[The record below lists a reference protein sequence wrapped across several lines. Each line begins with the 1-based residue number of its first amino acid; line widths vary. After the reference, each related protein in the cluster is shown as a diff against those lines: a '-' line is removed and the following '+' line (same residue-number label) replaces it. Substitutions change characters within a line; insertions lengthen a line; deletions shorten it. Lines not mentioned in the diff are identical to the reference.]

1 MSVTLRDPTDR
12 LLDLPVQPVG
22 PQPQREFHVDS
33 RGSTIFTDRGRGG
46 SGHPRP
52 EARLQAIKS
61 MVDLGAGLADK
72 ILYRSR
78 HFPVIWGSRSRKD

>member
-12 LLDLPVQPVG
+12 LLDLPVQPLG

-33 RGSTIFTDRGRGG
+33 RGSTILTDRGTGR

-52 EARLQAIKS
+52 EAGLQATKS
-61 MVDLGAGLADK
+61 MGDLGAGLADK

-78 HFPVIWGSRSRKD
+78 HFPVRWGSRSRKG